1 MKIKKTNS
9 TKLRKSSP
17 PPESEPAVPH
27 RHARPSIGDPE
38 REQMLPVD
46 GDLPD
51 LDNETVHK
59 TQRPEGAVLPDDD
72 LDDELPVEREEDRR
86 EDVSESNPLHVGHFV
101 GR

>member
-1 MKIKKTNS
+1 MKTKKTIS

-17 PPESEPAVPH
+17 PPGSEPALPH

-38 REQMLPVD
+38 REQMLPAD

-72 LDDELPVEREEDRR
+72 LDDELAEEREEDRR